1 MDRQVVAGRY
11 RLDAR
16 IGIGG
21 IAEVWVAD
29 DLRLDRTSR

>member
-21 IAEVWVAD
+21 IAEVWVAMI
-29 DLRLDRTSR
+29 